1 MRAIKTILVF
11 ALLFPVLVGCGKQAE
26 KKADDDKAEASQAQ
40 VTLSTEDVE
49 RLGIETAPVKAVQYT
64 PNVRGYGSVI
74 SFDALAQS
82 ISDVTTAQA
91 AARQSQAALAHA
103 RTLAEEK
110 LVTRDALAIAERQ
123 AATDAAE
130 VLLAERKQAVSFG
143 RNAPWRSKAESDP
156 IFSQLASGHMVLI
169 RVSFPSSVPSQ
180 KVPETLT
187 VERVQK
193 VPGSNA
199 WNSSKVWQAPADPNL
214 PGWGFFALV
223 ANTDLAEGERVL
235 VSMPVGQPIS
245 GVLVPGN
252 AALLSGDKAWC
263 YTQTKPG
270 VYVRHPLDTSRPMN
284 GGYFVTDEFKAGQT
298 IVVQGEAL
306 LLAHELNPSSGDKD

>member
-1 MRAIKTILVF
+1 VRAIKATFVF
-11 ALLFPVLVGCGKQAE
+11 ALVFPVLVGCDKQAD
-26 KKADDDKAEASQAQ
+26 KKADDDKTDPSQAQ
-40 VTLSTEDVE
+40 VALSAEDVE
-49 RLGIETAPVKAVQYT
+49 HLGIETAQVKSAQYT
-64 PNVRGYGSVI
+64 PNVRGYGSVV

-82 ISDVTTAQA
+82 VSDVTTAQA

-103 RTLAEEK
+103 RTLAAEQ
-110 LVTRDALAIAERQ
+110 LVTRDALAMAQRQ
-123 AATDAAE
+123 ATTDAAE

-143 RNAPWRSKAESDP
+143 RNAPWRSKAESDA
-156 IFSQLASGHMVLI
+156 IFSQLASGQMVVV

-180 KVPETLT
+180 KVPETLA

-193 VPGSNA
+193 APGGHS
-199 WNSSKVWQAPADPNL
+199 WSSSKVWQAPADPNL

-235 VSMPVGQPIS
+235 VSMPIGQTVS
-245 GVLVPGN
+245 GEMIPAN

-270 VYVRHPLDTSRPMN
+270 TYVRHALDVSRPVD
-284 GGYFVTDEFKAGQT
+284 GGYFVTEGLKSGQT
-298 IVVQGEAL
+298 VVVQGEAL